1 MAIAQNKTNIKITLS
16 KNSLDLISKF
26 ADAMKMTKSEFI
38 EEVCISFIADV
49 VKQQQQR
56 LAQDK
61 AKQKKMK
68 GKA

>member
-1 MAIAQNKTNIKITLS
+1 MAIAQNKVNIKITLS

-38 EEVCISFIADV
+38 EGVCVAFIGDV
-49 VKQQQQR
+49 VKQHQQ
-56 LAQDK
+56 K